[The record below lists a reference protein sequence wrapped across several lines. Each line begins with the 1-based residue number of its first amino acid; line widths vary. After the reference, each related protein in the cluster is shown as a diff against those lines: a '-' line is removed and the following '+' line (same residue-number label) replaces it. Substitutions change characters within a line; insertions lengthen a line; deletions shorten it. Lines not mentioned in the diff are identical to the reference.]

1 MPKKPLCIISGLI
14 IIALFF
20 TGIRFLNNPSFSSCE
35 EKEEACDNN
44 NSLFLD
50 KKTKIDPE
58 YPQLSFIQKN
68 SLTGIVS
75 SQIFSSDEMAVLGS
89 LIAEELP
96 EEKRQITEYVVQEGD
111 TLISIA
117 VNFDISL
124 NTLLWANDLNKNSII
139 KPDQK
144 LIILPTSGTI
154 HHVKDGDT
162 LSGIAQAH
170 KAKVSEIIA
179 FNELL
184 ESGDI
189 FIGDILIVPNG
200 TQPTPSY
207 SSLSEQGQI
216 PLASSYFILP
226 VSSPYKIT
234 QGLHWYNAIDFANIV
249 TGGNSCG
256 KPVFAAA
263 GGVIQKIGYGYNQG
277 AGNYIRIFHSN
288 GLITHY
294 GHLQKI
300 FVTPGQN
307 ISQGDLIGLI
317 GNNGYTVGS
326 SGCHLHFAVYSSTGN
341 PPRNPFAR

>member
-1 MPKKPLCIISGLI
+1 MLKKPLYIISSVI
-14 IIALFF
+14 IIILLIA
-20 TGIRFLNNPSFSSCE
+20 GIRFLDGPSFSFC
-35 EKEEACDNN
+35 EKEEKTCGND
-44 NSLFLD
+44 NSLFLN
-50 KKTKIDPE
+50 KKTKIEPE

-75 SQIFSSDEMAVLGS
+75 SQIFSSDEMEILGS
-89 LIAEELP
+89 LIDDELP
-96 EEKRQITEYVVQEGD
+96 GEKKQVTEYVVQEGD

-139 KPDQK
+139 KPGQK
-144 LIILPTSGTI
+144 LIILPVSGTI
-154 HHVKDGDT
+154 HHVKNGET
-162 LSGIAQAH
+162 LSGIAQTH
-170 KAKVSEIIA
+170 KGKVSEIIA
-179 FNELL
+179 FNELS

-189 FIGDILIVPNG
+189 FIGDILIIPNG
-200 TQPTPSY
+200 TQPAPSY
-207 SSLSEQGQI
+207 SPPSGQAQI
-216 PLASSYFILP
+216 PLASSYFIIP

-263 GGVIQKIGYGYNQG
+263 GGTIQKINYGYNQG
-277 AGNYIRIFHSN
+277 AGNYIRIIHSN

-300 FVTPGQN
+300 FVTPGQP

-317 GNNGYTVGS
+317 GNSGYTIGS